1 MRLRPEVQ
9 PQSFEDPQIA
19 QITQISGSRGGWP
32 QGSFSKG
39 DPTQRSKLVPKGLSP
54 TGPSG
59 TTLRRSIEQ
68 TIVFLPD
75 NFR

>member
-32 QGSFSKG
+32 QGSFLKIRRLHRTCRAVGFAKADYADFGLKG
-39 DPTQRSKLVPKGLSP
+39 GLA
-54 TGPSG
+54 TG
-59 TTLRRSIEQ
+59 
-68 TIVFLPD
+68 F
-75 NFR
+75 FF